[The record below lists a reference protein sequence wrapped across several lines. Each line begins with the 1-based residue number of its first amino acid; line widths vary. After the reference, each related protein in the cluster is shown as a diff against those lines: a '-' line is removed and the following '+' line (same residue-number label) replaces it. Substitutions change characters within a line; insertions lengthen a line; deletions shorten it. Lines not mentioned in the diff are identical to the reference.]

1 MNFAMNDCLNNNAEL
16 KNKQNRQTNRIS
28 NVPLS
33 DLLSSSVVMSWSS
46 LAGVSSSSCDV
57 EVTSSLLLP
66 VVIVSDEA
74 VLVAVVMR
82 VVWDKG
88 TVVEET
94 FADASFVG
102 MEALVASDTVWLAR
116 VGVSVI
122 LSGRVVVDSWDSSL
136 LKTI

>member
-16 KNKQNRQTNRIS
+16 KNKQIRQTNRIS

>member
-28 NVPLS
+28 NIPLS